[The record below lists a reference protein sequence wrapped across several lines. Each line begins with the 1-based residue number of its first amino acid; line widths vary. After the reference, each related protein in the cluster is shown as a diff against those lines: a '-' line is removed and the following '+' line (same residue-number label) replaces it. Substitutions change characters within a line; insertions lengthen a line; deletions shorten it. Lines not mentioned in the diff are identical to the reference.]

1 VLRLVEDVR
10 AIRAKDP
17 AARGTRE
24 ILLCYP
30 GLHALAW
37 HRLAHRLWRWR
48 VPLLPRLLSH
58 LTRFF
63 TGIEIHPGASIGRR
77 VFIDHGMGVVIGET
91 AAVGDDCLI
100 YQGVTLGGTSLSRG
114 KRHPTL
120 EEHVVVG
127 SGAKVLGNITLG
139 HHTRVGSGS
148 VVVKSAPPRST
159 IVGIPGRAL
168 EEGEEDGR
176 IEHRNRGF
184 GRVREGGRASRLRSP
199 PRRPDRERRADGA
212 VAVGLALGAER
223 EEVRDEESRD
233 GLLVAVMDVA
243 RAVDPGD
250 RLPHGSFALADD
262 ERDAVD
268 QQDDVHPLGLAAG
281 GELVLG
287 GDDAVVPL
295 GVIEVEEP
303 DPPALDLHEEK
314 AEGSCSESSG
324 PSMDGLGRVNELY
337 KAYKEKN
344 RKSENSD
351 RSSTENGKAPGGG
364 DNAPGGNSQRTARP
378 AKTIPSS
385 LRKKVLKRDGHKCQ
399 APGCGRTCFLRVHH
413 IEPEAAGGATEEQN
427 LCTVCDRC
435 HDSVHEERLSVAG
448 KAPHQL
454 VWRDGSGQLL

>member
-17 AARGTRE
+17 AARGTLE

-168 EEGEEDGR
+168 EEGEE
-176 IEHRNRGF
+176 
-184 GRVREGGRASRLRSP
+184 EGAPAGATSSSTTASPTR
-199 PRRPDRERRADGA
+199 RRAPSP
-212 VAVGLALGAER
+212 R
-223 EEVRDEESRD
+223 CTSRY
-233 GLLVAVMDVA
+233 ASWRA
-243 RAVDPGD
+243 RWRSCASSRCSSPC
-250 RLPHGSFALADD
+250 R
-262 ERDAVD
+262 
-268 QQDDVHPLGLAAG
+268 AA
-281 GELVLG
+281 
-287 GDDAVVPL
+287 
-295 GVIEVEEP
+295 
-303 DPPALDLHEEK
+303 
-314 AEGSCSESSG
+314 
-324 PSMDGLGRVNELY
+324 
-337 KAYKEKN
+337 
-344 RKSENSD
+344 
-351 RSSTENGKAPGGG
+351 
-364 DNAPGGNSQRTARP
+364 
-378 AKTIPSS
+378 
-385 LRKKVLKRDGHKCQ
+385 
-399 APGCGRTCFLRVHH
+399 
-413 IEPEAAGGATEEQN
+413 
-427 LCTVCDRC
+427 
-435 HDSVHEERLSVAG
+435 
-448 KAPHQL
+448 
-454 VWRDGSGQLL
+454 

>member
-1 VLRLVEDVR
+1 MLRLVEDVR

-17 AARGTRE
+17 AARNTLE

-168 EEGEEDGR
+168 EEGEEEGR
-176 IEHRNRGF
+176 RPGHELEHDRIPDPAARAITALHEQ
-184 GRVREGGRASRLRSP
+184 VRELAREVAELRQQP
-199 PRRPDRERRADGA
+199 VF
-212 VAVGLALGAER
+212 VAVPRGLTPEQVEQAFRSLSEGAE
-223 EEVRDEESRD
+223 EP
-233 GLLVAVMDVA
+233 
-243 RAVDPGD
+243 RANGAAADPG
-250 RLPHGSFALADD
+250 
-262 ERDAVD
+262 
-268 QQDDVHPLGLAAG
+268 AG
-281 GELVLG
+281 
-287 GDDAVVPL
+287 
-295 GVIEVEEP
+295 I
-303 DPPALDLHEEK
+303 
-314 AEGSCSESSG
+314 
-324 PSMDGLGRVNELY
+324 
-337 KAYKEKN
+337 
-344 RKSENSD
+344 
-351 RSSTENGKAPGGG
+351 
-364 DNAPGGNSQRTARP
+364 
-378 AKTIPSS
+378 
-385 LRKKVLKRDGHKCQ
+385 
-399 APGCGRTCFLRVHH
+399 
-413 IEPEAAGGATEEQN
+413 
-427 LCTVCDRC
+427 
-435 HDSVHEERLSVAG
+435 
-448 KAPHQL
+448 
-454 VWRDGSGQLL
+454 